1 VTDAQ
6 QDKLDELVSL
16 VKASVKYRFI
26 DIELVR
32 EIGEKKLAK
41 RRNLKEAVKETRNKL
56 HQIGSSYQERP
67 IPYGEWREELSGL
80 SKDLQAENVKEVLVK
95 NMRMHAST
103 AERLSILERFFNET
117 LASLAPLTS
126 ILDLACGLTPL
137 SLPWMP
143 VTHDVEYTA
152 CDIYEDMTD
161 FLSEYFNQFGVRGSA
176 FTCDLT
182 RDVPQTKA
190 QVALLLKTI
199 PCLDQVDKSAAGR
212 LLHDLQTDSI
222 LVSFPARSLGGRSKG
237 MRENY
242 EVRFN
247 ELTAGENWHITRFD
261 FSSELAF
268 LIRK

>member
-1 VTDAQ
+1 MDEHGTA
-6 QDKLDELVSL
+6 LDELVSL
-16 VKASVKYRFI
+16 VKASAKYRLI
-26 DIELVR
+26 DTELVR
-32 EIGEKKLAK
+32 EIGEKELAK

-67 IPYGEWREELSGL
+67 IPYASWREELAGL
-80 SKDLQAENVKEVLVK
+80 PKDLQDASVRDVLVK

-103 AERLSILERFFNET
+103 AERLSILERFFSET
-117 LASLAPLTS
+117 LVSLAPLTS

-137 SLPWMP
+137 SLSWMP
-143 VTHDVEYTA
+143 AAQNVEYTA

-161 FLSEYFNQFGVRGSA
+161 FLSEYFNHFGVNGRA

-182 RDVPQTKA
+182 REVPQTTA

-199 PCLDQVDKSAAGR
+199 PCLDQVDRNAAGR
-212 LLHDLQTDSI
+212 LLRDLQTGHI
-222 LVSFPARSLGGRSKG
+222 LVSFPARSLGGRGKG

-247 ELTAGENWHITRFD
+247 ELVEGENWHITRFD
-261 FSSELAF
+261 FTSELAF